1 MKMWMSD
8 ISPKRFLIKLCY
20 LYCMQSGT
28 ATWLL
33 FLSCCIF
40 SLHNQLEGSGPRRS
54 ASQKQQIIWWN
65 FTRFVQSILIQ
76 FQILWF
82 MQHLLKKKYL
92 SQDAFLGVSV
102 LPKPG
107 GSPLDHRRKP
117 PAISSGHRHFKRT
130 GFKLL
135 HCLGQKASSVPV
147 MYILRCIWRTIQVP
161 LCFQCGI
168 WWCAVKS
175 VHISADYPVQ
185 YWHWN
190 MKTPRW
196 NSKSKGVESK
206 ALEQAV
212 IGLNSAML
220 RCFICASS
228 FGPRGQG
235 TSNKFMACI
244 LGRIWD
250 SSVVKWDVAC
260 NFQVILDLED
270 I

>member
-1 MKMWMSD
+1 
-8 ISPKRFLIKLCY
+8 
-20 LYCMQSGT
+20 MQSGT

-135 HCLGQKASSVPV
+135 QSWTESFF
-147 MYILRCIWRTIQVP
+147 RTSHVHP
-161 LCFQCGI
+161 
-168 WWCAVKS
+168 S
-175 VHISADYPVQ
+175 VHLTNYSSP
-185 YWHWN
+185 
-190 MKTPRW
+190 TLFF
-196 NSKSKGVESK
+196 GVK
-206 ALEQAV
+206 YDDALSRLYQA
-212 IGLNSAML
+212 AT
-220 RCFICASS
+220 F
-228 FGPRGQG
+228 
-235 TSNKFMACI
+235 
-244 LGRIWD
+244 
-250 SSVVKWDVAC
+250 
-260 NFQVILDLED
+260 
-270 I
+270 